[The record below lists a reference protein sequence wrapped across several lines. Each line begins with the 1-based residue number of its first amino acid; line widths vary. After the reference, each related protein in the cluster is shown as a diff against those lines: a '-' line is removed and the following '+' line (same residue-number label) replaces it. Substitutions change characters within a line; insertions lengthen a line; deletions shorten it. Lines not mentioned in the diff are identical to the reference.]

1 MGRKLYFEC
10 ESGISGDM
18 TVAALLDLG
27 GDEKKLRAAL
37 ASLPLEGYEIKISRK
52 TKAGLDCCD
61 FAVLLDHEHENH
73 DHDMDYLY
81 GHEHEEDDAD
91 HAHDHDHHHDHE
103 HEHHHDYVHD
113 HEHKHD
119 HDHEHHHDHEYHH
132 EHRGVHEIF
141 SIIDAGGLTP
151 GAKALAKKI
160 FMIVAKA
167 ESKAHGKPVEEVHFH
182 EVGAVDSIIDVVSA
196 AVLLDELDIKDVI
209 VTGLCEGH
217 GTVRCQHGIIPV
229 PVPAVAHIA
238 EAEGLTLIPVNV
250 KGELVTPTGA
260 AIAAAI
266 RTADKLPSSYRIIKT
281 GLGAGKREYNR
292 PGFVRA
298 FIIEA
303 DDDEPAAAVRDTIVK
318 LESNLDDCSGEFL
331 GYLMEKLMGAGARD
345 VHFTPVFMKK
355 NRPGYQINVIC
366 DEENRERLEH
376 IIFAETTT
384 IGIRRMTMERTVME
398 RRTQTVDTPYGPVRM
413 KISCINGLEKAYPEY
428 EDVKAIAE
436 KKQLPL
442 QELYR
447 MLAE

>member
-1 MGRKLYFEC
+1 MGRKLYLEC

-61 FAVLLDHEHENH
+61 FFVLLDHEHDNH

-81 GHEHEEDDAD
+81 GHEHKEDDTD
-91 HAHDHDHHHDHE
+91 HDHEHQHDHDHHHDHA
-103 HEHHHDYVHD
+103 
-113 HEHKHD
+113 HD
-119 HDHEHHHDHEYHH
+119 HDHEHHHDHDHH
-132 EHRGVHEIF
+132 HDHRGIKEIF
-141 SIIDAGGLTP
+141 SIIDAGDLTP
-151 GAKALAKKI
+151 GANALAKKT

-167 ESKAHGKPVEEVHFH
+167 ESKAHGVPVEEVHFH
-182 EVGAVDSIIDVVSA
+182 EVGAVDSIVDVVSA
-196 AVLLDELDIKDVI
+196 AVLFDDLGMKDAV

-229 PVPAVAHIA
+229 PVPAVVHIA

-260 AIAAAI
+260 AIAAAV
-266 RTADKLPSSYRIIKT
+266 RTEDKLPSAFRILKT
-281 GLGAGKREYNR
+281 GLGAGKRAYNR

-303 DDDEPAAAVRDTIVK
+303 DDDESEAAGKDTIVK
-318 LESNLDDCSGEFL
+318 LESNLDDCPGEFL
-331 GYLMEKLMGAGARD
+331 GYLMEKLMEAGARD

-366 DEENRERLEH
+366 DEENRDMLEN

-384 IGIRRMTMERTVME
+384 IGIRRITMERTVME
-398 RRTQTVDTPYGPVRM
+398 RRMESVDTPYGPVRM
-413 KISCINGLEKAYPEY
+413 KISSINGTEKSYPEY
-428 EDVKAIAE
+428 EDVKAIA
-436 KKQLPL
+436 KKEQLPV

-447 MLAE
+447 MLAK